1 MLDRLRVDPGSPA
14 AIAARDPADQLG
26 LEKHEGERRLE
37 ELDGRID
44 DLQYRL
50 YAEGRRSVL
59 LILQGLDASG
69 KDGVIRRVFVGVNPI
84 GLELTSFGVPAG
96 AEVEHDYLWRIH
108 AALPARGKIGVFNRS
123 HYEDVVAV
131 RMRELAPEAVWRR
144 RYEHIR
150 AFERMLV
157 DEGTAIVKVFL
168 NVSREEQRARLQER
182 IDDPRKRW
190 KFRRDDLGV
199 RERFADWIGAWD
211 DALTETSTDWAPW
224 HVVPAD
230 RNWLKALAVAEL
242 LCATLER
249 LDPRAPRAGER
260 ARGASYRVGAPP
272 PRRTWPLR
280 TRPIRTIDSGL
291 RVVHESSALACPS
304 RYVELRTS
312 TRVSG
317 QGGGFH
323 DDRVLRPSLPRA
335 TAPCPPE
342 AHVSH
347 PCVRPRVADHHD
359 RRRARSPKRRH
370 PAGRGG

>member
-1 MLDRLRVDPGSPA
+1 MLDRLRVDPGAPS
-14 AIAARDPADQLG
+14 AIAARDPADSLG
-26 LEKHEGERRLE
+26 LGKHEGERRLE
-37 ELDGRID
+37 ELDDRID

-84 GLELTSFGVPAG
+84 GLELRSFGVPAG

-131 RMRELAPEAVWRR
+131 RMRELAPETVWRR

-168 NVSREEQRARLQER
+168 HVSREEQRVRLQER
-182 IDDPRKRW
+182 IDEPRKRW
-190 KFRRDDLGV
+190 KFRRGDLGV
-199 RERFADWIGAWD
+199 HERYDDWIAAWD
-211 DALTETSTDWAPW
+211 DALTETSTEWAPW
-224 HVVPAD
+224 FVVPAD

-249 LDPRAPRAGER
+249 LDPQFPEPETGLE
-260 ARGASYRVGAPP
+260 
-272 PRRTWPLR
+272 
-280 TRPIRTIDSGL
+280 GL
-291 RVVHESSALACPS
+291 RIE
-304 RYVELRTS
+304 
-312 TRVSG
+312 
-317 QGGGFH
+317 
-323 DDRVLRPSLPRA
+323 
-335 TAPCPPE
+335 
-342 AHVSH
+342 
-347 PCVRPRVADHHD
+347 
-359 RRRARSPKRRH
+359 
-370 PAGRGG
+370 